1 MGRRTNGF
9 TLIELMLVVTIIILM
24 AGAAV
29 PLLSKMAGG
38 GRTDN
43 AASQVQ
49 AMILLA
55 RQQAVQYH
63 VETSVLFLP
72 PEATTG
78 GSTAHPYTRV
88 IIGQNTTAGGGSFKV
103 LAGAYAINLPN
114 GIQVANGATAAGT
127 LPAQFGIAFT
137 TAGTVH
143 PQTNSGNLVLDIG
156 PVAGMESTEPT
167 VEYRLN
173 RVTGG
178 FLQLTDRE
186 ITK

>member
-1 MGRRTNGF
+1 MRGRTNGF

-29 PLLSKMAGG
+29 PLLSNMAGA
-38 GRTDN
+38 GRVDN

-49 AMILLA
+49 AIILMA

-63 VETSVLFLP
+63 VETSVEFIVPDL
-72 PEATTG
+72 
-78 GSTAHPYTRV
+78 AHPYTRV
-88 IIGQNTTAGGGSFKV
+88 ITGQCGVPGTGNTTGFSVVAGS
-103 LAGAYAINLPN
+103 YAIKMPN
-114 GIQVANGATAAGT
+114 GIQVANGAGATT
-127 LPAQFGIAFT
+127 FSIAFT
-137 TAGTVH
+137 TAGMVH
-143 PQTNSGNLVLDIG
+143 PQTLAADLVLDIG
-156 PVAGMESTEPT
+156 PITGTESAEQT

-173 RVTGG
+173 RVTGA